1 MGEPPSPAEES
12 VRSLP
17 QEELLTTV
25 KYCDHDGDNT
35 VVVVSTSGAQGE
47 PGTTYEQVPVADAV
61 LPVPDGEDETPEIA
75 PPTTPDCSTAIQN
88 DASPLHPGR
97 DSGVAES
104 QDETTECTANHQ
116 RDSGL
121 ASIDIEIS
129 QQSEPTAT
137 PQYRPYRPGS
147 VVAEFREAEAG
158 EVAEPDDMLETVGSM
173 QTFRP
178 APVSYDARSITARSI
193 GGRSLVAPST
203 ISPEDEVLSLRVRSL
218 YDSGIGGM
226 GSDVSS
232 QFSSDAQKRIS
243 SIMEESANAGVSRIR
258 GTRSSFP
265 GASREVA
272 RRSRIIGGSVE
283 GGTSKLIY

>member
-12 VRSLP
+12 VRSLH

-25 KYCDHDGDNT
+25 IYCDHDGDNT
-35 VVVVSTSGAQGE
+35 VVVSTSGAQGE

-61 LPVPDGEDETPEIA
+61 PPVPDGEDETPEIA
-75 PPTTPDCSTAIQN
+75 PPTPDCSTAIQN
-88 DASPLHPGR
+88 DASPLRSGR

-129 QQSEPTAT
+129 QHSEPTAT

-147 VVAEFREAEAG
+147 VIAKFREAEAE

-218 YDSGIGGM
+218 YDSGLGGM

-265 GASREVA
+265 GASREVP